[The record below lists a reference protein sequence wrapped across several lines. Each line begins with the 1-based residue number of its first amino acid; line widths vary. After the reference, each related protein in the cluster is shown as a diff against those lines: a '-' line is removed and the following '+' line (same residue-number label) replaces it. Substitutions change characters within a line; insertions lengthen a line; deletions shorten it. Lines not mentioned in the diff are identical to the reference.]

1 MSTTQTG
8 PSVVYIGPLGQ
19 LIAIQ
24 VPPEGY
30 DNPVTELGA
39 LHTGLS
45 GAQTKDVFG
54 YKRTFT
60 MPLDGLEP
68 RAWAWFEMLFRQAVT
83 PPYYWLD
90 PRRRNRL
97 RASVST
103 TLSTY
108 TTATVFTPSSGTAV
122 ASASSAP
129 LLPSGSYSTPAP
141 DFAVTWTPTAAG
153 TLLGETAPVPVI
165 PGEQLCFSCYV
176 LAGSPTLELVPYN
189 SALVAQPVQAGT
201 SDVPGTIDRKY
212 VIYDVPANGS
222 IVGVRPQLRAAA
234 AGTFTTL
241 AWQLSDT
248 ALPEPWVMGDGVPK
262 FLVDQMPSHAEYLN
276 RYTSGSIVCPEV

>member
-1 MSTTQTG
+1 MSTVQTG
-8 PSVVYIGPLGQ
+8 PGQIWIGPLGQ
-19 LIAIQ
+19 LISIQ
-24 VPPEGY
+24 VPLEGY

-39 LHTGLS
+39 LHTVIS

-54 YKRTFT
+54 YKRTYTF
-60 MPLDGLEP
+60 PLDGLEP
-68 RAWAWFEMLFRQAVT
+68 RAWSWFEMLFRQAVT
-83 PPYYWLD
+83 PPYYLLD
-90 PRRRNRL
+90 LRRRNRL

-122 ASASSAP
+122 ASANSTN
-129 LLPSGSYSTPAP
+129 LLPCGTVSTPAP
-141 DFAVTWTPTAAG
+141 DFAVTWTPSVAG

-165 PGEQLCFSCYV
+165 PGEQLCFSAYV
-176 LAGSPTLELVPYN
+176 LAGSPTLEIVPYN
-189 SALVAQPVQAGT
+189 ASLVAQPVQAGT
-201 SDVPGTIDRKY
+201 TDVPGTVDRKY
-212 VIYDVPANGS
+212 VIYDVPADGT

-234 AGTFTTL
+234 GGTFTTL

-248 ALPEPWVMGDGVPK
+248 ALPEPWVMGDGVPR

-276 RYTSGSIVCPEV
+276 RYTSGQIVCPEV